1 MILFNKKLIFKIV
14 GELQQI
20 MPDMFVINLYQK
32 VS

>member
-1 MILFNKKLIFKIV
+1 MILFNKKLIFIPV

-20 MPDMFVINLYQK
+20 IPEMFVINLYQK